1 MKEKD
6 KSLDL
11 IWQTSFKL
19 IFFSAVYMLLFW
31 LQVNSAYNETVKEKK
46 KKRPKKWVREKK
58 SDLNF
63 KLINRRKQKQSNG
76 MTIKKK
82 CLSAIRAPVYSR
94 KKQKKTK

>member
-1 MKEKD
+1 
-6 KSLDL
+6 
-11 IWQTSFKL
+11 
-19 IFFSAVYMLLFW
+19 
-31 LQVNSAYNETVKEKK
+31 
-46 KKRPKKWVREKK
+46 VREKK

-82 CLSAIRAPVYSR
+82 RLSAIRAPVYSR